1 MFWPKRITK
10 IQIASLLIAKFVDE
24 QSPYKM
30 LVLSEMSPTEY
41 DGFFSRYVNYIR
53 GSESTDEALLKS
65 ERDVVSHYQGLSQEQ
80 LHYAYH
86 PGKWTPKQIL
96 RHLIDTERI
105 MAYRA
110 LRFSRNDKT
119 ALAGFEQ
126 DDYVWNSHAN
136 EESINDLLAE
146 YQAVRL
152 STRLLFKSMSLQ
164 ESERRGQSSSI
175 TLSAR
180 AFAFIIAG
188 HDRHHLKV
196 LAEKYL
202 G

>member
-1 MFWPKRITK
+1 M
-10 IQIASLLIAKFVDE
+10 V
-24 QSPYKM
+24 
-30 LVLSEMSPTEY
+30 VLSELATREY
-41 DGFFSRYVNYIR
+41 AGYFTRYVDYVRI
-53 GSESTDEALLKS
+53 SESTDEALTKS
-65 ERDVVSHYQGLSQEQ
+65 EASVLTHYQNLSEEQ
-80 LHYAYH
+80 LLYAYQ

-110 LRFSRNDKT
+110 LRFCRNDKT
-119 ALAGFEQ
+119 ALPGFEQ

-136 EESINDLLAE
+136 EESIQDLLAE
-146 YQAVRL
+146 YQTVRL
-152 STRLLFKSMSLQ
+152 STRQLFKSMSHQ
-164 ESERRGQSSSI
+164 ESERMGQASSM